1 MHFTNLVQSVRKSS
15 SWGYPGRNF
24 FERWDQRE
32 ERKLPRIN
40 PADFGLG
47 VTIAI
52 VARSDPYGIYV
63 SASDRSLSFDD
74 QVPAIDDA
82 IFKDIFFT
90 GPWKV
95 AFAAHYTSFVY
106 PILLRAA
113 QLLGIRGGNL
123 TYDDL
128 RKAMC
133 DGYLDIIKEQATK
146 RYLAKFGYSSV
157 EEFVNSGPSKIGNSL
172 YNSLSKKIEK
182 LNFNIQFIVYGFDKT
197 KHNRPYMFEVNTP
210 GVDEL
215 INTSYFAVGSGTH
228 MAMASLNL
236 RPTIGLSPKTLVYR
250 VCEAKFSAE
259 TADGVGKATSVHI
272 MNKDGHSELLPQTTI
287 NKFREIWENWRTQ
300 DAPQEALDL
309 LGEIQFNGF
318 F

>member
-1 MHFTNLVQSVRKSS
+1 VNSPQNGRKSF
-15 SWGYPGRNF
+15 SWDRPRKNF
-24 FERWDQRE
+24 FGRWDQRD

-47 VTIAI
+47 VTFAI
-52 VARSDPYGIYV
+52 VARSDTNGIFV
-63 SASDRSLSFDD
+63 SASDRSLSLSFDD

-106 PILLRAA
+106 PILLRAE
-113 QLLGIRGGNL
+113 QLLEIRGGNL

-133 DGYLDIIKEQATK
+133 DGYLDVIKEQATK

-157 EEFVNSGPSKIGNSL
+157 DEFVNFGPSKIGDSL
-172 YNSLSKKIEK
+172 YNNLSKKIEK

-197 KHNRPYMFEVNTP
+197 KDNRSYMFEVNTP
-210 GVDEL
+210 GVDKL
-215 INTSYFAVGSGTH
+215 INTSHFAVGSGSN

-236 RPTIGLSPKTLVYR
+236 RPTAGLSPKALVYR

-259 TADGVGKATSVHI
+259 TAGGVRRTTSINI
-272 MNKDGHSELLPQTTI
+272 MSKDGYSAFLSQKTI
-287 NKFREIWENWRTQ
+287 NKFREIWENWRNQ
-300 DAPQEALDL
+300 APPDEVLDL
-309 LGEIQFNGF
+309 LTEVNIA
-318 F
+318 